1 MDIKTNLY
9 PSFWKIIKHR
19 FNDKNINK
27 DLKCPMNASDY
38 QAVQQA
44 ANIYKLVYETIFS
57 RTRGRISDP
66 KELSLD
72 ENDLLEIYTER
83 LNNVIANPR
92 VRRLFSSLTLD
103 DEIQQLDF
111 MLNNSV
117 DETADM
123 NFVVGILVL
132 GMTIEWLQ
140 PQVDSIMHTS
150 VMIGGKEEKKLLDN
164 HKNMIDRLDSMKIEL
179 NKRIRDYGYMYNSY
193 INTES

>member
-1 MDIKTNLY
+1 MTL
-9 PSFWKIIKHR
+9 P
-19 FNDKNINK
+19 
-27 DLKCPMNASDY
+27 
-38 QAVQQA
+38 
-44 ANIYKLVYETIFS
+44 YETIFS

-83 LNNVIANPR
+83 LNNVISNPR

-111 MLNNSV
+111 TLNNSV
-117 DETADM
+117 DETSDM

-164 HKNMIDRLDSMKIEL
+164 NKNMIDRLDSMKTEL